1 MCPMRKLKVDLGEL
15 AFAFESG
22 FHELSNYL
30 DLETGEIVVV
40 TDDTRRELE
49 EIYAEMAPEE
59 QDDASVLARL
69 LDERNLPG
77 WQKQMV
83 LQADQVERDYGTR
96 FVAVPQVDSHEAYRD
111 MEDFIATVR
120 GPHIRELLEV
130 AIMGRGAFRRFKDV
144 LSSYPHEE
152 KRWFTF
158 QEAQMFERVREWL
171 EEHDIVP
178 SDDMGG
184 GDD

>member
-1 MCPMRKLKVDLGEL
+1 MRKLKVDLGEL

-22 FHELSNYL
+22 FHEQSNYL

-49 EIYAEMAPEE
+49 EICEEMEAEE
-59 QDDASVLARL
+59 QKDASALARL
-69 LDERNLPG
+69 LDGLNLPA

-83 LQADQVERDYGTR
+83 LQADRVERDYGTR
-96 FVAVPQVDSHEAYRD
+96 FVAVPHVDSHEAYGD

-120 GPHIRELLEV
+120 NPHLRELLEV

-144 LSSYPHEE
+144 LLTYPREE
-152 KRWFTF
+152 QRWFEF
-158 QEAQMFERVREWL
+158 RDARMIERVREWL
-171 EEHDIVP
+171 EGHDIEP
-178 SDDMGG
+178 ISGK
-184 GDD
+184 GDA

>member
-1 MCPMRKLKVDLGEL
+1 MCPMRKLKIDLGDL

-49 EIYAEMAPEE
+49 EIYEEMEAGERE
-59 QDDASVLARL
+59 DASALARH
-69 LDERNLPG
+69 LDGLNLPA
-77 WQKQMV
+77 WQKQMM

-96 FVAVPQVDSHEAYRD
+96 FVAVPHVDSHEAYGD

-120 GPHIRELLEV
+120 NPHLRELLEV

-144 LSSYPHEE
+144 LLNYPREE
-152 KRWFTF
+152 KRWFAF
-158 QEAQMFERVREWL
+158 QEARMFERVREWL
-171 EEHDIVP
+171 EEYDVEP
-178 SDDMGG
+178 TDDMGG
-184 GDD
+184 GDE